1 MINISSSSDI
11 IIKAL
16 EELEKVPHMGALD
29 VKYYKILTEKFLD
42 LVCTKEFLE
51 LSSGAVTRLLGNDF
65 LGIDSESDVLRA
77 AFRWIHADKDARIKF
92 SNDIL
97 NCVKLVYIDAPDIFA
112 CLEGKEYISF
122 SSYCNHHFHQ
132 ALWYQTCKNHN
143 QLDKV
148 FFEIPKP
155 RKSTHAEM
163 SKSCLVCMKKSG
175 LSNVNTATNLSY
187 KFQNQKWT
195 KMPNMLKERSDHQLV
210 AFQKKLFAIGGC
222 NKQTMQ
228 IESVENYD
236 PRTNEWSESEPIP
249 EATMSLA
256 SCVQGN
262 YIWISGGIIKSSKED
277 KAKMTKNVE
286 IYDQV
291 HKKWFHRPQLLI
303 ARSYHSMISSGKH
316 LYIIGGAALS
326 DKKIISLNSVEY
338 FNEGSRTWES
348 IASFKIPRLR
358 FGSVYI
364 DKKILIMGG
373 YNSQNNVELDSCEC
387 LDIDNEK
394 WGSRIENMP
403 DPIIGNICSIKSLT
417 DSNLCYKD
425 WYNLF
430 QKFKNT
436 QSILLSEDDIDINKA
451 IQIATAVEKAIRNTK
466 LIQNDETKIDHLEEE
481 HNDNINKIKKVN
493 NDNDKQTKSYNTNDN
508 DKQLKSYNKYN
519 ASYKKPNPCHSC
531 GGMPLV
537 INATKLGT
545 LLESVEKK

>member
-163 SKSCLVCMKKSG
+163 SKSCLVCMKKSSLMFNVKSYILSIGGLNSEKNSEVETKKNCFLYNPIANSWSKFNHDLPYPLTHHASCMMENVLYITGG

-403 DPIIGNICSIKSLT
+403 DPIIGNICVTI
-417 DSNLCYKD
+417 C
-425 WYNLF
+425 
-430 QKFKNT
+430 Q
-436 QSILLSEDDIDINKA
+436 
-451 IQIATAVEKAIRNTK
+451 K
-466 LIQNDETKIDHLEEE
+466 LIE
-481 HNDNINKIKKVN
+481 
-493 NDNDKQTKSYNTNDN
+493 
-508 DKQLKSYNKYN
+508 
-519 ASYKKPNPCHSC
+519 
-531 GGMPLV
+531 
-537 INATKLGT
+537 
-545 LLESVEKK
+545 